1 MALWQQGTE
10 YAFEI
15 LYKRHVVKLLS
26 VASKK
31 IDDTET
37 AQEFVQD
44 VFISLFERRDSFDP
58 KTSLP
63 AYLYVALKNRI
74 LNHYRHQS
82 VQKRYEQYVVLQQ
95 PVVTETAISQLQGK
109 ELEMQI
115 NEEIKK
121 LPLQCRT
128 VFLLSRSEGLPHKEI
143 AAHLDISVNTVE
155 QHMRKALRILRTS
168 MGNYLHLI
176 ALLFY
181 FWDK

>member
-1 MALWQQGTE
+1 MD

-15 LYKRHVVKLLS
+15 LYKKHTVKLLS
-26 VASKK
+26 IAVKK
-31 IDDTET
+31 VDDYET
-37 AQEFVQD
+37 AQELVQD
-44 VFISLFERRDSFDP
+44 VFISLFELRDSLNS
-58 KTSLP
+58 KVSVQ
-63 AYLYVALKNRI
+63 AYLYIALKNRI

-82 VQKRYEQYVVLQQ
+82 VQKRYEQYMALYQPAATENVV
-95 PVVTETAISQLQGK
+95 SQLQGK

-128 VFLLSRSEGLPHKEI
+128 VFLLSRKEGLPYKEI
-143 AAHLDISVNTVE
+143 ATQLDISVNTVE

-168 MGNYLHLI
+168 MGNYLHLVI
-176 ALLFY
+176 FLFY